1 MEISSKTVADLR
13 AETGVGMM
21 DCKKALV
28 EAGGDFE
35 GARKILRKRG
45 LATAARKADRAT
57 SEGLVV
63 ARVTPGSAVLVEG
76 NCGTDFVARTSDFR
90 GLADGLADLIAAHRA
105 FGETRS
111 GDPEALAEV
120 SAPGKPHESAS
131 Y

>member
-1 MEISSKTVADLR
+1 MEITSKSVADLR

-28 EAGGDFE
+28 EAGGDCE
-35 GARKILRKRG
+35 EARKILRKRG

-63 ARVTPGSAVLVEG
+63 ARVTPGAAGFGAV
-76 NCGTDFVARTSDFR
+76 NCETDLVARTPAFR
-90 GLADGLADLIAAHRA
+90 ALADGLADLIAAHNA

-111 GDPEALAEV
+111 GSAEALA
-120 SAPGKPHESAS
+120 K
-131 Y
+131 